1 MSDEVQDREA
11 AEAAAQTWLA
21 SVDRGD
27 AAASY
32 DVAAALFRAAVTPEV
47 WAESLRRAQ
56 LPIGRAVARKPS
68 AQTYATELP
77 GAPDGE
83 YLVLQYDTQF
93 ERKQNGAETVVMMR
107 EASGEWRVSGY
118 WIR

>member
-21 SVDRGD
+21 CIDRGD
-27 AAASY
+27 AAGSY
-32 DVAAALFRAAVTPEV
+32 DIAAALFRAAVTPEV
-47 WAESLRRAQ
+47 WAESLRQAQ
-56 LPIGRAVARKPS
+56 LPIGRAVARTARS
-68 AQTYATELP
+68 QTFATELP

-83 YLVLQYDTQF
+83 YLVLQYETQF

-107 EASGEWRVSGY
+107 EATGEWRVSGY